1 MKYHVICDIKK
12 KGEKNDVYVHVTRHR
27 KPYVQITCQK
37 KDPDVH
43 FICYRIGNS
52 YVQIIC
58 YKIEKILTCTFT
70 LLAKN
75 RKLYVQITHH
85 EKDPDMYIHIARH
98 RIENRMFKS
107 SAIK

>member
-1 MKYHVICDIKK
+1 MTYTFTLLATENRMFKSLA
-12 KGEKNDVYVHVTRHR
+12 
-27 KPYVQITCQK
+27 K